1 MKCPR
6 CLVSFHDEVKV
17 IPLGNDVNGG
27 WYINKSTCPNPK
39 CKRDIY
45 VMANGGY
52 VWNNHGGFQ
61 LEKPKSLTLIYPKR
75 SYRLPVPKEVPTH
88 IASDFTEACICDG
101 G

>member
-1 MKCPR
+1 MLTEDGTLIR
-6 CLVSFHDEVKV
+6 VHAQSLNV
-17 IPLGNDVNGG
+17 
-27 WYINKSTCPNPK
+27 
-39 CKRDIY
+39 RDIY

-75 SYRLPVPKEVPTH
+75 SYRVPVPKEVPTH